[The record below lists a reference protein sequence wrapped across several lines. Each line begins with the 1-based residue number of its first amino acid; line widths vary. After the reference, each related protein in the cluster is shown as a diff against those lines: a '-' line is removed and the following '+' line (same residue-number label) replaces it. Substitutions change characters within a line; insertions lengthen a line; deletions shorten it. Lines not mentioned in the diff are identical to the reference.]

1 MTAMAMDVRELSMS
15 EINEVAGG
23 LIWVPVIIGAA
34 LILGGCAHTKQVRDA
49 EMGDAADNGA
59 VPKSK

>member
-34 LILGGCAHTKQVRDA
+34 LILGGCAHTKQVREADGSP
-49 EMGDAADNGA
+49 GDEGA
-59 VPKSK
+59 VPKSN